1 MNDNITRL
9 TGFVTL
15 CNSFCNLSM
24 QPSPELLSPT
34 TAPFLLIMRQVLQV
48 LDALLQP
55 LLQLFLQWLQ
65 EQSGCNDSRRNNS

>member
-1 MNDNITRL
+1 
-9 TGFVTL
+9 
-15 CNSFCNLSM
+15 M